1 MVWLSTWPFLLL
13 WGSKYVFWGKEN
25 VILFVICDIIYCFYK
40 VQPMDGFSSFRW
52 RAFHV
57 LQLTALCWVRGYF
70 LTVPWALNIRFPWH
84 TLSVFCNCVSHL
96 KEDTICLVI
105 EQFLF
110 YFFFFFF
117 CLPGSWYNLWNKFV
131 GKNTRL
137 NDRNM

>member
-25 VILFVICDIIYCFYK
+25 VILFVLCDIIYCFYK

-105 EQFLF
+105 EQFLC
-110 YFFFFFF
+110 YFFF
-117 CLPGSWYNLWNKFV
+117 LL
-131 GKNTRL
+131 TRL
-137 NDRNM
+137 MIQLVEQICRKKHQVEW